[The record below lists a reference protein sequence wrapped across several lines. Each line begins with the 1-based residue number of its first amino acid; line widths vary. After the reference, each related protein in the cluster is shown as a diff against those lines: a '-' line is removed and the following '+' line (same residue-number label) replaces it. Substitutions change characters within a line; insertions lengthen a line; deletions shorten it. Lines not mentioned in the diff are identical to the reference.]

1 MSVAQIE
8 ISIDLKVASVAQ
20 TEKFVPQRLKLMAQW
35 VTPITKS
42 DFVAQLVT
50 SIDQRVNQQL
60 GERKSEAHWV
70 TFVGQ
75 RVSLRA

>member
-1 MSVAQIE
+1 MLMSVAQIE

-42 DFVAQLVT
+42 DFIAQ
-50 SIDQRVNQQL
+50 
-60 GERKSEAHWV
+60 
-70 TFVGQ
+70 
-75 RVSLRA
+75 